1 MVDES
6 DSQPNSKAR
15 WLAISGAFI
24 TGSAGIVMAV
34 YSVMSG
40 DETGGGALLAASALT
55 FGLLAAYVDKVP
67 NSSNRNE
74 AAAEAGSAN
83 GSAPDPEADALAGSA
98 KLDVEPITERELEV
112 LCHVAEGFSNK
123 LISAELG
130 ISERTVKNHLTLIM
144 GKLRASDRTHAVVT
158 AIRMGWLDVH
168 EGQNQPAVNGAAS
181 RVGARR

>member
-40 DETGGGALLAASALT
+40 DETGGGALLAASALA

-67 NSSNRNE
+67 KSSNRNE
-74 AAAEAGSAN
+74 AAYEAASAN
-83 GSAPDPEADALAGSA
+83 GSAPDSEADALAGSA

-112 LCHVAEGFSNK
+112 LCHVAEGYSNK
-123 LISAELG
+123 LISTELG
-130 ISERTVKNHLTLIM
+130 ISGGYVNRCVNDIRRRPFQPLIQWRFHPHTVHR
-144 GKLRASDRTHAVVT
+144 GRRLRSTQGPSDA
-158 AIRMGWLDVH
+158 
-168 EGQNQPAVNGAAS
+168 
-181 RVGARR
+181 

>member
-40 DETGGGALLAASALT
+40 DETGGGALLAASALA

-67 NSSNRNE
+67 KSSNRN
-74 AAAEAGSAN
+74 
-83 GSAPDPEADALAGSA
+83 
-98 KLDVEPITERELEV
+98 
-112 LCHVAEGFSNK
+112 
-123 LISAELG
+123 
-130 ISERTVKNHLTLIM
+130 
-144 GKLRASDRTHAVVT
+144 
-158 AIRMGWLDVH
+158 
-168 EGQNQPAVNGAAS
+168 
-181 RVGARR
+181 